1 MVFVHRINCLLT
13 ASGRRLPV
21 RGAEV
26 GGCACSGAGSAPSK
40 AGAAG
45 RRGGAAS
52 LAACGGGR
60 SSRFPAGLEQA
71 QRPIVGAASEL
82 GQEFPAPQ
90 QRSTEPRP
98 RASNVPLQLL
108 QLPREPVG
116 SGRLAVGAEPGRAL
130 GRPRLLRVRVPGGCS
145 SGHGRL
151 QQKAHATPPYHSPP
165 HPCPASGPRRGDW
178 CVLLFLRTPEE
189 GGWMGR
195 EQCCRIKGQPRFTP
209 GPALPWGWVPE
220 EALVVGGV
228 DRAVQPSGKG
238 HGGGGLRGWPE
249 GSHGSWRGESN
260 SGAPHLSSGS
270 CASGR
275 SVLRARWILCEP
287 NGSWAVSGRVSRL
300 PCPPATSR
308 PHLARV
314 QPVLQPVGPS
324 DARQRHVVAD
334 ELAQRAEQGAGQAQA
349 EQHEEPG
356 EVADAHLQGLR
367 QATTGAS
374 RSGRTPAEP
383 GLAGH

>member
-13 ASGRRLPV
+13 ASGQRLPV

-116 SGRLAVGAEPGRAL
+116 SGRLAVGAEPGGAL
-130 GRPRLLRVRVPGGCS
+130 GRPSLLRVRVPGGCS

-151 QQKAHATPPYHSPP
+151 QQKAHATPPYHGPP

-178 CVLLFLRTPEE
+178 CVLLFLRTPEDE
-189 GGWMGR
+189 DGWGGSGVASVAGK
-195 EQCCRIKGQPRFTP
+195 KGSHVSPMALLCP
-209 GPALPWGWVPE
+209 GAGSLRRPWWW
-220 EALVVGGV
+220 EAWTE
-228 DRAVQPSGKG
+228 PSGPPG
-238 HGGGGLRGWPE
+238 RDRG
-249 GSHGSWRGESN
+249 
-260 SGAPHLSSGS
+260 
-270 CASGR
+270 
-275 SVLRARWILCEP
+275 V
-287 NGSWAVSGRVSRL
+287 
-300 PCPPATSR
+300 
-308 PHLARV
+308 
-314 QPVLQPVGPS
+314 
-324 DARQRHVVAD
+324 
-334 ELAQRAEQGAGQAQA
+334 
-349 EQHEEPG
+349 
-356 EVADAHLQGLR
+356 EV
-367 QATTGAS
+367 
-374 RSGRTPAEP
+374 
-383 GLAGH
+383 